1 MEVYAREATTP
12 AAIFNARG
20 EFAFETGGEGSSE
33 DWAETFN
40 GHTDTRK
47 NGPTAV
53 AFDLTFPS
61 ASDAYG
67 LPERATSL
75 SLKST
80 RKYESGKSWFGRSSV
95 DSSVN
100 ETTLG
105 EPYRLYNL
113 DVFEYLDDSAFGLY
127 GSIPMLTAHGVRD
140 GKSTT
145 AGAYFHNP
153 SEMYV
158 DVNVDGANGVHT
170 KWMAESGAMD
180 VFILPGDTPADV
192 VEAIHGADGHD
203 VDAAVIFARLSSV
216 PMELSR
222 RERRQGS
229 RRRFRRK

>member
-80 RKYESGKSWFGRSSV
+80 RTYESGKGWFGRASV

-113 DVFEYLDDSAFGLY
+113 DVFEYLDDSAFGLVRIDSDAHRAR
-127 GSIPMLTAHGVRD
+127 GRATANRRRLALTFTTRARCTWMSTSTALTACTRSGWRR
-140 GKSTT
+140 
-145 AGAYFHNP
+145 AAR
-153 SEMYV
+153 
-158 DVNVDGANGVHT
+158 
-170 KWMAESGAMD
+170 WMFS
-180 VFILPGDTPADV
+180 FSPA
-192 VEAIHGADGHD
+192 IPP
-203 VDAAVIFARLSSV
+203 R
-216 PMELSR
+216 MC
-222 RERRQGS
+222 
-229 RRRFRRK
+229 